1 MSVNE
6 IIIRNEGNSGKL
18 TGDAFTTKREYTVV
32 LQACCTSKLDTEATV
47 AEYLRTHLTI
57 AGFGNLP
64 YLGRTYKIG
73 NTRDTSVFC
82 ENLDIRRIAMSD
94 GAAGTVGGVTFLVVA
109 NFKPIEGGGLPPV
122 QKIDLSGKPSGD
134 PFQWRDEITTSDY
147 TVTVPAETARFRGA
161 HDRNMNPIDTPTL
174 PLNEI
179 SPVMNSALEIFD
191 PPPEREVSVTVV
203 RITKYVSAVYPHLY
217 ERYKG
222 AVNLDNVV
230 INKGFYGF
238 LYRFPATT
246 GKIKSINNT
255 FDIANGIPY
264 WKQTLELH
272 VNPLGWH
279 WHIPDRGKNQLGRAE
294 VVLDGI
300 TISNSDVGPNGY
312 FKKRILDVRG
322 NPVEGLL
329 NGSGLLLKKG
339 EEPVY
344 LEYQLD
350 NEIPFAG
357 INW

>member
-1 MSVNE
+1 MSVSS
-6 IIIRNEGNSGKL
+6 ISVRNETSGKL
-18 TGDAFTTKREYTVV
+18 TGDAFTTKREYTVA
-32 LQACCTSKLDTEATV
+32 LTAYCTSKADTETTV
-47 AEYLRTHLTI
+47 AEYLRTHLTHSS
-57 AGFGNLP
+57 GNLP
-64 YLGRTYKIG
+64 YLGRSYKLG
-73 NTRDTSVFC
+73 NWRDTSVYC
-82 ENLDIRRIAMSD
+82 ASLDITRIGNSD
-94 GAAGTVGGVTFLVVA
+94 GPVGQPGGISFLIVA

-122 QKIDLSGKPSGD
+122 QKQDLSGKPSGN
-134 PFQWRDEITTSDY
+134 PYQWRDEISTSDY
-147 TVTVPAETARFRGA
+147 TVTIPSETGRFKGA
-161 HDRNMNPIDTPTL
+161 HDGQGNAVNAPTL
-174 PLNEI
+174 PLNGI
-179 SPVMNSALEIFD
+179 TPVMNSALEVFD
-191 PPPEREVSVTVV
+191 PPPTREVSVTVL
-203 RITKYVSAVYPHLY
+203 RITKYVSSVFPHLY

-246 GKIKSINNT
+246 GKIKSINNV

-272 VNPLGWH
+272 VNPLGWN

-300 TISNSDVGPNGY
+300 TISNSDVGPAGY

-329 NGSGLLLKKG
+329 NGAGLLLKKG
-339 EEPVY
+339 EQPVY

-350 NEIPFAG
+350 TYIPFAG